1 MYTVLT
7 KNTNNTWDAIHEV
20 TLQDG
25 TLSKSVLEDAFAS
38 NLPIVGMDATSH
50 SATLRKNAVWDGTSF
65 SGGIVPPEGTP
76 EMPEDYATLN
86 KMYVF
91 LCDNKAVLFINVPVD
106 SPKSDMFAAAFAGE
120 TIVVK
125 TENSGPFNKIGKT
138 FNWDGT
144 QLTLVVPE

>member
-1 MYTVLT
+1 MYIVLT

-38 NLPIVGMDATSH
+38 NLPIVGMDATPYAS
-50 SATLRKNAVWDGTSF
+50 TLRKNAVWDGTSF

-76 EMPEDYATLN
+76 EMPEDYITLN
-86 KMYVF
+86 NIYVF
-91 LCDNKAVLFINVPVD
+91 LCDNKAVLFINVPIG
-106 SPKSDMFAAAFAGE
+106 SAKSDMYAAAFAGE

-125 TENSGPFNKIGKT
+125 SDTGPRVKVGKT